1 MRSVPE
7 LWSDERVA
15 ALPSWSVIR
24 TNLLLAPRLFRTLAP
39 VGLSP
44 TQFGVL
50 VQLDNTPGAT
60 SSELAR
66 RCLMT
71 PQSMSELL
79 PGLETAGYVTRTPA
93 GRGRPAPVHLTDAGR
108 EVLARATPLVE
119 QADRAENLGLEPDEL
134 ATLTALLG
142 RVAAAVEV
150 SGP

>member
-1 MRSVPE
+1 MPE
-7 LWSDERVA
+7 LWTDERVA

-24 TNLLLAPRLFRTLAP
+24 THLILAPRLARTLAP

-66 RCLMT
+66 ACLMT

-79 PGLETAGYVTRTPA
+79 PGLEAAGYVERAAT
-93 GRGRPAPVHLTDAGR
+93 GRGRPAPVHLTEAGHD
-108 EVLARATPLVE
+108 VLARATPLVE
-119 QADRAENLGLEPDEL
+119 HADRPEALGLDAEEL
-134 ATLTALLG
+134 AALTALLN
-142 RVAAAVEV
+142 RIAAQV
-150 SGP
+150 SGS

>member
-1 MRSVPE
+1 MPE

-24 TNLLLAPRLFRTLAP
+24 THLLLAPRLARTLAA

-60 SSELAR
+60 SSDLAR
-66 RCLMT
+66 ACLMT

-79 PGLETAGYVTRTPA
+79 PGLEAAGYVERTPA
-93 GRGRPAPVHLTDAGR
+93 GRGRPAPVHLTAGGHDA
-108 EVLARATPLVE
+108 LARATPLVE
-119 QADRAENLGLEPDEL
+119 DADRPEALGLDADEL
-134 ATLTALLG
+134 ATLTTLLN
-142 RVAAAVEV
+142 RVADQV
-150 SGP
+150 SGS

>member
-1 MRSVPE
+1 VPE
-7 LWSDERVA
+7 LWTDERVA

-24 TNLLLAPRLFRTLAP
+24 THLLLAPRLARTLAP
-39 VGLSP
+39 LGLSP

-66 RCLMT
+66 ACLMT

-79 PGLETAGYVTRTPA
+79 PGLEAAGHVRRDAT

-119 QADRAENLGLEPDEL
+119 AADGPAALGLTTEEL
-134 ATLTALLG
+134 TTLTTLLH
-142 RVAAAVEV
+142 RVATKV

>member
-1 MRSVPE
+1 M
-7 LWSDERVA
+7 
-15 ALPSWSVIR
+15 
-24 TNLLLAPRLFRTLAP
+24 FRTLAP
-39 VGLSP
+39 VGLTP

-79 PGLETAGYVTRTPA
+79 PGLESAGYVERA
-93 GRGRPAPVHLTDAGR
+93 ASGRGRPAPVHLTDSGR
-108 EVLARATPLVE
+108 NVLARATPLVE
-119 QADRAENLGLEPDEL
+119 EADRPEALGLDADEL
-134 ATLTALLG
+134 ATLTGLLG
-142 RVAAAVEV
+142 RIARAVEV

>member
-1 MRSVPE
+1 MPE
-7 LWSDERVA
+7 LWTDERVA

-24 TNLLLAPRLFRTLAP
+24 THLLLAPRLARTLAP

-66 RCLMT
+66 ACLMT
-71 PQSMSELL
+71 PQSMSKLL
-79 PGLETAGYVTRTPA
+79 PSLEAAGYATRTPA

-119 QADRAENLGLEPDEL
+119 DADRPEALGLDATEL

-142 RVAAAVEV
+142 RIAAAV
-150 SGP
+150 SGS

>member
-1 MRSVPE
+1 MPE

-24 TNLLLAPRLFRTLAP
+24 AHLLLAPRLARTLAP

-79 PGLETAGYVTRTPA
+79 PGLETAGYLQRTA
-93 GRGRPAPVHLTDAGR
+93 TGRGRPAPVHLTDAGH

-119 QADRAENLGLEPDEL
+119 AADRAEALGLDPDEL
-134 ATLTALLG
+134 ATLTTLLN
-142 RVAAAVEV
+142 RVATRV

>member
-1 MRSVPE
+1 VPE
-7 LWSDERVA
+7 LWTDERVA

-24 TNLLLAPRLFRTLAP
+24 THLLLAPRLARTLAP

-66 RCLMT
+66 ACLMT

-79 PGLETAGYVTRTPA
+79 PGLEAAGFVHRAAA
-93 GRGRPAPVHLTDAGR
+93 GRGRPAPVRLTGAGR
-108 EVLARATPLVE
+108 DVLARATPLVE
-119 QADRAENLGLEPDEL
+119 DADRPEALGLQPDEL
-134 ATLTALLG
+134 ATLTALLN
-142 RVAAAVEV
+142 RVAGHV